1 MGKQKIENTLDVT
14 EENLRREIQQY
25 HRDQVLMLL
34 KKNVLGQVAEDDK
47 SEIYRSIISLRN
59 FPMVDYVVK
68 DAGHL
73 KSECLKLDFDI
84 TQNRV
89 FISEILKKYRKS
101 LDLSTKEERESFFE
115 MACEINDDDTVKYM
129 IRHDID
135 IPDYTDVSCL
145 ATDAFRT
152 VSSACKSKISAKEPA
167 AFYEAV
173 SKSKDAVEKM
183 KILLE
188 DGYDLSVKNEKQE
201 TVLDCINKRLKANKY
216 KSNKDGNAARTSDR
230 RILRLLN
237 PEPADEEETGKAR
250 KKKYI
255 VYGIIGAAVL
265 ACCIAAFILNR
276 ANLSSSADDST
287 VSEATTSAAESGSS
301 ESAAADS
308 ESASVSSESASASSD
323 SSSAAS
329 ESASVSSDSSA
340 ASS

>member
-1 MGKQKIENTLDVT
+1 MGKQKNENMLEAT
-14 EENLRREIQQY
+14 EEDLRREIQLY

-34 KKNVLGQVAEDDK
+34 KKNALGQVAEDDK
-47 SEIYRSIISLRN
+47 SEIYRSVISLRN

-73 KSECLKLDFDI
+73 KSADLKLDFDI

-89 FISEILKKYRKS
+89 FIAEILKKYRKS
-101 LDLSTKEERESFFE
+101 LDFSTKDERESFFE
-115 MACEINDDDTVKYM
+115 MACGINDDDTVKYM

-135 IPDYTDVSCL
+135 VPDYSAVSCL

-152 VSSACKSKISAKEPA
+152 VTSACKPELSAKEPS

-188 DGYDLSVKNEKQE
+188 DGYDLSVKNDRQE

-216 KSNKDGNAARTSDR
+216 LTNKDGNAARTRDR
-230 RILRLLN
+230 RILRMLS
-237 PEPADEEETGKAR
+237 PEPAEQDETGKAR
-250 KKKYI
+250 KKKLL
-255 VYGIIGAAVL
+255 VYGIIGAAALV
-265 ACCIAAFILNR
+265 CCIAAVIFIR
-276 ANLSSSADDST
+276 GNLSSSNNASS
-287 VSEATTSAAESGSS
+287 VSETASSAAASVSS

-308 ESASVSSESASASSD
+308 ADTTS
-323 SSSAAS
+323 
-329 ESASVSSDSSA
+329 
-340 ASS
+340 